1 MIYRIKQAIWA
12 ISSNFKEIDY
22 TYINKYLDKNEII
35 LFNKLKRSEK
45 YHCIR
50 VCYDCLRI
58 NSENKLNI
66 DEVVLAKLALL
77 HDIGKIDYGLNLIEK
92 SILVIL
98 NKITK
103 GALKN
108 FSNFKSVDVYY
119 NHGLKGKNIL
129 LREQKKNLSSNL
141 YNDEFLNAIENHH
154 KNANDKIFNNNILLK
169 ILLEADNIN

>member
-1 MIYRIKQAIWA
+1 M
-12 ISSNFKEIDY
+12 
-22 TYINKYLDKNEII
+22 
-35 LFNKLKRSEK
+35 
-45 YHCIR
+45 
-50 VCYDCLRI
+50 
-58 NSENKLNI
+58 
-66 DEVVLAKLALL
+66 
-77 HDIGKIDYGLNLIEK
+77 
-92 SILVIL
+92 VIL

-154 KNANDKIFNNNILLK
+154 KNTNDKIFNNNILLK

>member
-50 VCYDCLRI
+50 VCYDCLRT

-129 LREQKKNLSSNL
+129 LREQKKNLLSNL

-154 KNANDKIFNNNILLK
+154 KNTNDKIFNNNILLK

>member
-12 ISSNFKEIDY
+12 ISSNFKEVDY
-22 TYINKYLDKNEII
+22 TYINKYLDKNEVV
-35 LFNKLKRSEK
+35 LFKQLKRSEK

-50 VCYDCLRI
+50 VCYHCLRT

-108 FSNFKSVDVYY
+108 FSNSEDLATFSSIF
-119 NHGLKGKNIL
+119 LS
-129 LREQKKNLSSNL
+129 LSSL
-141 YNDEFLNAIENHH
+141 ARPRL
-154 KNANDKIFNNNILLK
+154 
-169 ILLEADNIN
+169 